1 MIDWKELFPVE
12 GIAPL
17 LGGILIWLGLNWL
30 YIAPE
35 IIGPR
40 LAQKYYLP
48 VCREAVAQGRIA
60 REREVA
66 SLRTTAEQRLQQTM
80 AEVQERMQAATG
92 NILGQIFGGRPGS
105 AEFMGR
111 YGGQMS
117 GFVNNSMAPAL
128 QQRYQQERAA
138 IMAALDTEQREARSG
153 IIHATPERYCG
164 CAVTDAMKDRIELAA
179 YTASL
184 RIYTPAAV
192 RRLEDGSYITEAGP
206 CGKPPIA

>member
-1 MIDWKELFPVE
+1 MTDWKELFPVE

-17 LGGILIWLGLNWL
+17 IGGILLWIGLNWL

-48 VCREAVAQGRIA
+48 VCREAVSQGRIA
-60 REREVA
+60 REQQVA
-66 SLRTTAEQRLQQTM
+66 TLRTAAEERLQRTM
-80 AEVQERMQAATG
+80 AEVQGRMQAATG

-105 AEFMGR
+105 AEFMDR
-111 YGGQMS
+111 YGSQM
-117 GFVNNSMAPAL
+117 GGWVNNNMAPAL

-138 IMAALDTEQREARSG
+138 IMAALETEQREARSG

-192 RRLEDGSYITEAGP
+192 RRLEDGSYITEAGL